1 MSRAPSTQ
9 RLRLAERVIL
19 MPTRVTARLVRG
31 SILTSLRSMRFA
43 ARSSILSF
51 VAGVGVG
58 WFLTTPTGRYLL
70 ASIRDALMSPPI
82 APPDDDALA
91 AAVRS
96 SLAADSSTWHLP
108 QPEVVV
114 ADRHVTLRG
123 AVPHAE
129 GRESLLLV
137 AAGVP
142 GVASVVDVLDLTEPT
157 PGVPV

>member
-9 RLRLAERVIL
+9 RLRLAGRVIL
-19 MPTRVTARLVRG
+19 MPTRITARLVRG
-31 SILTSLRSMRFA
+31 SIRTWWRSMRFA

-51 VAGVGVG
+51 VAGLGVG

-70 ASIRDALMSPPI
+70 ASVRDALLSPPV
-82 APPDDDALA
+82 APLDDEALA

-96 SLAADSSTWHLP
+96 ALAADSSTWHLP

-114 ADRHVTLRG
+114 AAGHVTLRG

-142 GVASVVDVLDLTEPT
+142 GVASVVDVLDLTDPAA
-157 PGVPV
+157 GVQV